1 MILKTISY
9 KEWFLPWRHRYWT
22 PWDAFGFIHLIQGF
36 VREAHSKLWWITF
49 KIFCCIS
56 NSRMNLGIR
65 IVGTHAGFITPNLNS
80 INSFFLSFFIFWS
93 RPNKNFLLS
102 NLLFDSFRI
111 KRISQI
117 LNQPLLRLTK
127 DVSILGFVSYVEPIL
142 FGLNVWIS
150 IIIGFFLFNTSSRKF
165 D

>member
-1 MILKTISY
+1 
-9 KEWFLPWRHRYWT
+9 
-22 PWDAFGFIHLIQGF
+22 
-36 VREAHSKLWWITF
+36 
-49 KIFCCIS
+49 
-56 NSRMNLGIR
+56 MNLGIR

-117 LNQPLLRLTK
+117 LNQPLLYLTK